1 MVDTTPKTREQWLE
15 ERLTGI
21 GASESPTVLG
31 RNPFQSRYA
40 LWAEKTREATPRDL
54 RDVEAVEFGRR
65 FETPVA
71 EVYGEKS
78 GRLVE
83 MWPAFSIV
91 RDPERNHVFS
101 TPDAVQLCEERGEGL
116 LQIKTTGEFKAKA
129 WKYEP
134 PLAYQIQLQ
143 QELHCTGYEWGTLC
157 VLIGGQR
164 IRWFDIQRND
174 RFIDAM
180 LPQLD
185 RFWSMVQ
192 SKTPPEVDDSIATTE
207 VLDRLHPDDTGRMI
221 ILPPEAA
228 GWTADIE
235 HANKL
240 IRDAQRVK
248 QLATNR
254 LKAAIGDATYGLFL
268 DNPTR
273 WVWKTENRR
282 RRVVDAHTVRVLR
295 KKR

>member
-1 MVDTTPKTREQWLE
+1 MVDLTPKTREQWLE

-21 GASESPTVLG
+21 GASEAPTVLG
-31 RNPFQSRYA
+31 RNPFQSRFA

-54 RDVEAVEFGRR
+54 SHVEAVEFGRR

-83 MWPAFSIV
+83 MWPAFTLV
-91 RDPERNHVFS
+91 RDPERNHVMS
-101 TPDAVQLCEERGEGL
+101 TPDAVQLCEVRGEGL
-116 LQIKTTGEFKAKA
+116 LQIKTASEFKAKA

-164 IRWFDIQRND
+164 IRWFDVERND
-174 RFIDAM
+174 RFIGAM

-192 SKTPPEVDDSIATTE
+192 TKTPPEVDDSAATTE
-207 VLDRLHPDDTGRMI
+207 VLDRLHSDDSGRMVF
-221 ILPPEAA
+221 LPPEAA
-228 GWTADIE
+228 AWTADIE

-248 QLATNR
+248 QLATNQI
-254 LKAAIGDATYGLFL
+254 KAAIGDATYGLL
-268 DNPTR
+268 ADGSEWAWR
-273 WVWKTENRR
+273 TEKRR
-282 RRVVDAHTVRVLR
+282 RRVVEAHTVRVLR